1 MAYLIQE
8 ETWLQRHSR
17 TILAALS
24 GLGVLLTTYLTLN
37 KLTGQTA
44 AFCTGDGGCDLVL
57 NSRWSWFLGIPT
69 AAWGLMGFLVVFALA
84 LLPDTLPFVKKWRWP
99 GLFALVCG
107 MVAFEFYMGYLMAVK
122 LQQACLYCITAMV
135 LVAGIAIVTF
145 FGRRWQD
152 WGMMGFSGILIAA
165 FTLVATAG
173 VYANQVPP
181 SSPFAV
187 GLANHLQEIDG
198 RMYGAYW
205 CPHCA
210 EQKELFGP
218 VFKDVPYVECSPNG
232 RGTPPAQEC
241 LDAGIQSYPTWI
253 IDGERHRGRRSLE
266 ELAQISGYEPGES

>member
-37 KLTGQTA
+37 KLTGQAA

-69 AAWGLMGFLVVFALA
+69 AAWGLMGFLAVFTLA
-84 LLPDTLPFVKKWRWP
+84 SLPHTLPFVKKWRWP
-99 GLFALVCG
+99 GLFALTCG
-107 MVAFEFYMGYLMAVK
+107 MVAFEIYMGYLMVAV
-122 LQQACLYCITAMV
+122 LRQACMYCILSIL
-135 LVAGIAIVTF
+135 LVSGIAIATF
-145 FGRRWQD
+145 LGHRWQD

-165 FTLVATAG
+165 FTLVATVG

-198 RMYGAYW
+198 TMYGTSW
-205 CPHCA
+205 CPYCM
-210 EQKELFGP
+210 EQKDLFGP
-218 VFKDVPYVECSPNG
+218 VFDRKVSYVECTPNG
-232 RGTPPAQEC
+232 RGTPLAQEC
-241 LDAGIQSYPTWI
+241 VDAGIQSYPTWI
-253 IDGERHRGRRSLE
+253 INGESYRGRLPLE
-266 ELAQISGYEPGES
+266 ELARISGYDHQD